1 MSEQETIVKPICIC
15 NAGVLCSYNVQSLD
29 YGIAIRV
36 SGFSD
41 KVPVSLYAA
50 NLPLCN
56 SDPVDAGV
64 GRVTEAESRADCV
77 WRSFVI
83 YYR

>member
-1 MSEQETIVKPICIC
+1 M
-15 NAGVLCSYNVQSLD
+15 QSLD

-64 GRVTEAESRADCV
+64 GRVAEAKVVQIACGAALSSTTDETVGSQ
-77 WRSFVI
+77 SE
-83 YYR
+83 

>member
-1 MSEQETIVKPICIC
+1 MSEQETVVKPICIC

-41 KVPVSLYAA
+41 KVPVSL
-50 NLPLCN
+50 PLCN
-56 SDPVDAGV
+56 SDPVDAGEW
-64 GRVTEAESRADCV
+64 GGTCH
-77 WRSFVI
+77 
-83 YYR
+83 